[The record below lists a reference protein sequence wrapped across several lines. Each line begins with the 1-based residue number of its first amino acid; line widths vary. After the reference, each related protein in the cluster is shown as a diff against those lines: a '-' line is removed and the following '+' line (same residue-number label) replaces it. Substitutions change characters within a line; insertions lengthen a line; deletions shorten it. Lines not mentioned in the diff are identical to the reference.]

1 MKFEEKLKKRFI
13 KQLDKDVPNPYQKK
27 KFSLWPL
34 WAKIAVP
41 VGSLVLTGSIV
52 AAIVV
57 PNINKNNVN
66 INVLENPINNPGDNG
81 GETKP
86 DDTKSNDGGN
96 GDSNVDI
103 GGNDNGG
110 GNGSGE
116 NGGNSGEEQKP
127 YVAVFDALTVGAP
140 KNNSSILTFDS
151 SFVNRTA
158 MKTIQNLEN
167 YFAVE
172 SNKNCVLS
180 PSCYLLT
187 VSALAAVSDNFNLE
201 AFGLDD
207 AGEDTK
213 LFLEALNCSMQ
224 NDNYIVS
231 KYDAGI
237 LHQQVGPTFAF
248 DDEKRAQVSDYYI
261 GTSICDLDNYNEQ
274 AKQYFEKKV
283 NLSLPIPDPHMR
295 SDGII
300 TYGAIKMEDHS
311 FFASRDEIFYPDKDH
326 PRWCYAAEL
335 EKKDYDVYTN
345 DKFLAFK
352 LDINSSSLVIV
363 LPNEDVALESI
374 SLSEAYDVII
384 NETFTP
390 TNAKG
395 FLPYF
400 RLRSESVD
408 LTNNFRSRLTGN
420 ESLYSKLVQDDVDT
434 SGLALTCLQSSDFKF
449 YEKGIAAESITV
461 ASSVGA
467 APSDPTMLLRVNRPF
482 YAFNLRD
489 NFPLF
494 VCKVNNP
501 IETLN

>member
-1 MKFEEKLKKRFI
+1 MKFEEKLKKRLI
-13 KQLDKDVPNPYQKK
+13 KQLDKDVPNPYAKK
-27 KFSLWPL
+27 RFSLWPL
-34 WAKIAVP
+34 WAKIALP

-57 PNINKNNVN
+57 PNINKNNLN
-66 INVLENPINNPGDNG
+66 TTVLQNPIEDPKDKSTEDN
-81 GETKP
+81 EK
-86 DDTKSNDGGN
+86 
-96 GDSNVDI
+96 NVP
-103 GGNDNGG
+103 
-110 GNGSGE
+110 E
-116 NGGNSGEEQKP
+116 NGGDTDKGKSKSDEEGKTP
-127 YVAVFDALTVGAP
+127 IEEDSRYVAVFDALTVGAP
-140 KNNSSILTFDS
+140 KATNTLPTLDN

-167 YFAVE
+167 YFAIE
-172 SNKNCVLS
+172 NNKNCVLS

-187 VSALAAVSDNFNLE
+187 ASALAAVSDNFDLE

-213 LFLEALNCSMQ
+213 SFLEALNCSMQ
-224 NDNYIVS
+224 NDGLISS

-237 LHQQVGPTFAF
+237 LHQQVGSTFAF

-261 GTSICDLDNYNEQ
+261 GTTICDLDNYNEQ

-283 NLSLPIPDPHMR
+283 NLSIPIPDPHMNY
-295 SDGII
+295 DGII
-300 TYGAIKMEDHS
+300 TYGAIKMEDHCS
-311 FFASRDEIFYPDKDH
+311 KFESIDEVFYPDKDH
-326 PRWCYAAEL
+326 RRWCYAAKL
-335 EKKDYDVYTN
+335 EQKDYDIYTN

-352 LDINSSSLVIV
+352 LDINSSSMVIV
-363 LPNEDVALESI
+363 LPNEGVALESI
-374 SLSEAYDVII
+374 SLSEAYETII

-400 RLRSESVD
+400 HLRSESVD
-408 LTNNFRSRLTGN
+408 LTRNFRSRLTGN
-420 ESLYSKLVQDDVDT
+420 ELLYSKLVQDDVNT
-434 SGLALTCLQSSDFKF
+434 SGLELTCLQSSDFEF
-449 YEKGIAAESITV
+449 NDEGIAAESITLE
-461 ASSVGA
+461 SSVGA
-467 APSDPTMLLRVNRPF
+467 APSDPTMTLCVNRPF

-501 IETLN
+501 IETLY